1 MPNPLLSGT
10 AYVGVGAL
18 AQKYGWE
25 YFDKLKANGIKVES
39 GNTALQ
45 EQINQG
51 EYDVMCG
58 SGKASSRWA
67 PRVNR

>member
-1 MPNPLLSGT
+1 
-10 AYVGVGAL
+10 L

-45 EQINQG
+45 NKLIQG
-51 EYDVMCG
+51 EYDVVIILEENILKMSAQG
-58 SGKASSRWA
+58 RTGKSCLSC
-67 PRVNR
+67 